1 MNLYTDEEYVVSL
14 FQRCKPSVVHIASL
28 GGPGGSYSPL
38 QLDPERVPLGM
49 GSGFMWDS
57 EGHIVTNYHVIQ
69 HARGAQVTLA
79 NNRKFEASLRGY
91 EADKDLAVLKIDA
104 RPGELVPIQVGVSS
118 RLVVGQRVFAIGNPF
133 GLDHTLTAG
142 IVSGLGREM
151 QSVTGNIIRDV
162 VQTDAGINPGNSGG
176 PLLDSRG
183 RLVGVNTA
191 ATRHPMTVAGFGLAV
206 PSDTVRRVVNQL
218 IRYGRVIKPGLGLAL
233 MHASHSRQ
241 LLGAQP
247 GAVVYAVTPGSGAA
261 QAGLVGARVDEHNNV
276 YLGDVIVKVAGQP
289 VASAEDLISVVEQ
302 FALGDQVP
310 LTLHRYNS
318 QTPLERTFK
327 VAEVMVPLTQ
337 ERPPPA
343 AAAAAAS
350 RQAGGW
356 GR

>member
-1 MNLYTDEEYVVSL
+1 MCCAELPRGPL
-14 FQRCKPSVVHIASL
+14 RCPA
-28 GGPGGSYSPL
+28 
-38 QLDPERVPLGM
+38 
-49 GSGFMWDS
+49 
-57 EGHIVTNYHVIQ
+57 
-69 HARGAQVTLA
+69 
-79 NNRKFEASLRGY
+79 
-91 EADKDLAVLKIDA
+91 
-104 RPGELVPIQVGVSS
+104 
-118 RLVVGQRVFAIGNPF
+118 GNPF

-151 QSVTGNIIRDV
+151 QSVTGHIIRDV

-218 IRYGRVIKPGLGLAL
+218 IRHGRVIKPGLGLAL

-261 QAGLVGARVDEHNNV
+261 QAGIAGARVDEHNNV

-310 LTLHRYNS
+310 LTLHRYS
-318 QTPLERTFK
+318 SRTPIDRNFK
-327 VAEVMVPLTQ
+327 VADVMVPLTQ
-337 ERPPPA
+337 ERPPA
-343 AAAAAAS
+343 ATAARVD
-350 RQAGGW
+350 RQPRSW